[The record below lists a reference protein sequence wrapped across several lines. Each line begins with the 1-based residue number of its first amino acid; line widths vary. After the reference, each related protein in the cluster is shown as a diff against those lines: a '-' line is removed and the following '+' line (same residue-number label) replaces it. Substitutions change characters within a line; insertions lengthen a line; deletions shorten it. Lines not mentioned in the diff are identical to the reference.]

1 MADITEPYMKSI
13 EAARSVYY
21 AASKFQS
28 EAEKHYHDAIRRYLI
43 NMPDDDLEQFLADNL
58 ILALFIGLSVSRS
71 EYTIGWIEPYFD
83 YYVFNINDMVS
94 YFRNLFPEDTD
105 YPKEKIEFISGH
117 LYELLKRRN
126 LYEVLQFAS
135 DYMYHK
141 NIGADF
147 IEFEAYELG
156 KERCFFAVKFLDF
169 YKKVAIFLH
178 DRIESI
184 LESGFEGRSVGVL
197 SIVDFEFTSF
207 YEETKCNENVY
218 TLKDKDPETIRQFI
232 DKRLKQF
239 AIRGDEYFETGGGLW
254 ET

>member
-1 MADITEPYMKSI
+1 MANIAEPYMKSI

-28 EAEKHYHDAIRRYLI
+28 EAEKHYYDAIRRYLVNI
-43 NMPDDDLEQFLADNL
+43 PDEDLEQFLADNL

-71 EYTIGWIEPYFD
+71 EYTIGWIELFLD
-83 YYVFNINDMVS
+83 YYAFDINDMVS

-105 YPKEKIEFISGH
+105 YPKKKIEFISEH
-117 LYELLKRRN
+117 LYELLKKCN
-126 LYEVLQFAS
+126 PYEVMQFAS

-147 IEFEAYELG
+147 IEFDRYELG
-156 KERCFFAVKFLDF
+156 KERCFLTAKFLDF

-207 YEETKCNENVY
+207 YKETKCNESVY

-232 DKRLKQF
+232 DKRLKRF
-239 AIRGDEYFETGGGLW
+239 AIRDSECFEIGGGLW
-254 ET
+254 VT